1 MCDARHFVGRRSYLG
16 LGNYRV
22 GVANLGKFVLVLAA
36 IVGLYALPNIVSD
49 CPKGTEWSCTSRLIP
64 ADDDN
69 ALAQLV
75 AVSLDGERAAVLST
89 DTDED
94 DAARI
99 DLWSLDSGTLD
110 GSVDVSL
117 PLDAALMYFTS
128 DGSAVVLAEER
139 SENDELQRD
148 VVRIELD
155 GVAVSD
161 ASTGEVANLQAFDDS
176 RAELIDAL
184 DGGELILA
192 TVDGDWYVDIDTT
205 ERWTART
212 AQFTDSRADAF
223 IILRADSAPALPRIL
238 RKHPSRIQI
247 LDIDEEDVTM
257 DIDLPSEIV
266 DGQWSGDGDLLVA
279 VDADGVLTVFTRE
292 DGS

>member
-1 MCDARHFVGRRSYLG
+1 MEGG
-16 LGNYRV
+16 GNYRV
-22 GVANLGKFVLVLAA
+22 GVANLGKFVLVLVA

-49 CPKGTEWSCTSRLIP
+49 CPEGTEWSCTSRLIP

-75 AVSLDGERAAVLST
+75 AVSLDGERAAVLRT
-89 DTDED
+89 DIDED

-99 DLWSLDSGTLD
+99 DLWALDSGTLD

-117 PLDAALMYFTS
+117 PLDPALMYFTS
-128 DGSAVVLAEER
+128 DGSAVVLAEEL
-139 SENDELQRD
+139 SENEELQRD

-161 ASTGEVANLQAFDDS
+161 ASTDEVANIQAFDDS

-184 DGGELILA
+184 DGGELIVA

-205 ERWTART
+205 ERWSART

-223 IILRADSAPALPRIL
+223 IILRADSSLALPRIL

-257 DIDLPSEIV
+257 DIDLPTEIV
-266 DGQWSGDGDLLVA
+266 DAQWSGDGDQLVA
-279 VDADGVLTVFTRE
+279 VDADGVLTVFARE